1 MGVPSAF
8 GGSERARRLH
18 QDRPLP
24 AAEALTHTKD
34 LRQVQTRSA
43 ARASS
48 FRMSRHRRGRRN
60 AQRRSPKSES

>member
-1 MGVPSAF
+1 MRVPSAF

-18 QDRPLP
+18 QDRLLSE
-24 AAEALTHTKD
+24 AEALTHTKD

-48 FRMSRHRRGRRN
+48 SRMSRHPRGRRN